1 MSDAPQPKILDSID
15 SPKDLARLNNEQ
27 LKTLCAELR
36 EEIVTTVSKNG
47 GHLAPSLG
55 VIELTVALHKVFDT
69 PRDKLVWDVGHQSYA
84 HKLLT
89 GRRKEFHTL
98 REFGGISGFTSRAE
112 SEYDPIGAGHAGT
125 SLSAALGLAA
135 ARDRRGSNENV
146 VAVIGDG
153 SLICGLALEALNNV
167 RSTTTNFIIVIN
179 DNKMSISKSVGAIPN
194 YLNRIITGR
203 SYNHFKA
210 FAKMAVKRI
219 PGGDDI
225 VGSIQRIEEATKSL
239 FVPGVFFEDLGL
251 RYIGP
256 IHGHNLPE
264 LIETFKNVKEFNR
277 PVIVHV
283 ITEKGCGCEY
293 AKEAPEK
300 FHGVSSCFDPDTG
313 DAIEAK
319 PGKGGYSAAFGSA
332 VLELAKLHPE
342 LVAVSA
348 AMRMGTGLLEFAK
361 QRPERFFDVGIAE
374 EHAVV
379 FASGLAAGGLRPVVA
394 IYASFLQRALDCVF
408 HDVCLQ
414 KLPVIIC
421 ADRAGIVEDGP
432 THHGIHELSF
442 LLNMPNL
449 AVLSPRDET
458 ELKDMLFA
466 AYDNAGPVVLRYP
479 RGSSPR
485 LAEPLPRAALK
496 WGAAETLKEG
506 SAAIAIWAAG
516 RECFTALEVARL
528 LKESKGIEATVVN
541 VRFLKPFDKA
551 LLLEHAA
558 KMPVATIED
567 CQVFGG
573 LASLA
578 ESALN
583 GAACKG
589 FKRFGWG
596 DETIPH
602 GDVEILRERSGM
614 DSKSIARSLAEWLG
628 QIKMQ

>member
-1 MSDAPQPKILDSID
+1 MSEASKPSLLDSIE
-15 SPKDLARLNNEQ
+15 SPKDIARLNGEQ
-27 LKTLCAELR
+27 LKELCSELR
-36 EEIVTTVSKNG
+36 AEIVSTVSKNG

-55 VIELTVALHKVFDT
+55 VVELTVALHKVFDT
-69 PRDKLVWDVGHQSYA
+69 PKDKLVWDVGHQSYA

-89 GRRKEFHTL
+89 GRRKLFHTL
-98 REFGGISGFTSRAE
+98 REFGGISGFTSRSE

-125 SLSAALGLAA
+125 SISAALGLAA
-135 ARDRRGSNENV
+135 ARDRRGSDEKV
-146 VAVIGDG
+146 VAIIGDG

-167 RSTTTNFIIVIN
+167 RSTTNNFIIVIN

-194 YLNRIITGR
+194 YLNRIITGK

-219 PGGDDI
+219 PGGEDI

-256 IHGHNLPE
+256 IHGHNINE
-264 LIETFKNVKEFNR
+264 LIETFKSVKDFNR

-300 FHGVSSCFDPDTG
+300 FHGVSNCIDPDTG
-313 DAIEAK
+313 EVLP
-319 PGKGGYSAAFGSA
+319 PGSRGELVSSAFGAA
-332 VLELAKLHPE
+332 VLELSERHPE
-342 LVAVSA
+342 FVAVSA
-348 AMRMGTGLLEFAK
+348 AMRMGTGLLEFANK
-361 QRPERFFDVGIAE
+361 HPDRFFDVGIAE

-379 FASGLAAGGLRPVVA
+379 FAAGLAAGGMRPVVA
-394 IYASFLQRALDCVF
+394 LYASFLQRALDCVF

-449 AVLSPRDET
+449 SVLSPRDEV
-458 ELKDMLFA
+458 ELKEMLFA
-466 AYDNAGPVVLRYP
+466 AYDKAEPVVIRYP
-479 RGSSPR
+479 RGSSPK
-485 LAEPLPRAALK
+485 LAPPPERKSLD
-496 WGAAETLKEG
+496 WGHAEKLEDGKDL
-506 SAAIAIWAAG
+506 AIWAAG
-516 RECFTALEVARL
+516 REAFTALEVAKT
-528 LKESKGIEATVVN
+528 LKESFGIETTVMN
-541 VRFLKPFDKA
+541 VRFLKPFDKEA
-551 LLLEHAA
+551 LLEQAA
-558 KMPVATIED
+558 KMPIATIED
-567 CQVFGG
+567 CQIFGG
-573 LASLA
+573 LGSLA
-578 ESALN
+578 DSALN
-583 GAACKG
+583 GVQHKG
-589 FKRFGWG
+589 LKHFGWG

-602 GDVEILRERSGM
+602 GDVNIIRERAGM
-614 DSKSIARSLAEWLG
+614 DAKSIADAIEKWMRQAHG
-628 QIKMQ
+628 

>member
-1 MSDAPQPKILDSID
+1 MSEERKPGLLDSIE
-15 SPKDLARLNNEQ
+15 SPKDLARLSGEQ
-27 LKTLCAELR
+27 LKALCAEIR
-36 EEIVTTVSKNG
+36 AEIVSTVSKNG

-55 VIELTVALHKVFDT
+55 VVELTVALHKVFDT

-89 GRRKEFHTL
+89 GRRKGFHTL
-98 REFGGISGFTSRAE
+98 REYGGISGFTSRAE

-125 SLSAALGLAA
+125 SLSAALGMAA
-135 ARDRRGSNENV
+135 ARDRRGGKEQV
-146 VAVIGDG
+146 VAIIGDG

-167 RSTTTNFIIVIN
+167 RSTTNNFIIVIN

-219 PGGDDI
+219 PGGEDI

-264 LIETFKNVKEFNR
+264 LVETFTRVKEFNR

-313 DAIEAK
+313 DAVEAQPK
-319 PGKGGYSAAFGSA
+319 KSSFSSAFGSA
-332 VLELAKLHPE
+332 VLELAEKHEE
-342 LVAVSA
+342 LATISA
-348 AMRMGTGLLEFAK
+348 AMRMGTGLLEFANK
-361 QRPERFFDVGIAE
+361 HPDRFFDVGIAE

-379 FASGLAAGGLRPVVA
+379 FAAGLAAGGMRPVVA
-394 IYASFLQRALDCVF
+394 LYSSFLQRALDCVF

-421 ADRAGIVEDGP
+421 ADRAGVVEDGP

-449 AVLSPRDET
+449 SVLSPRDEA
-458 ELKDMLFA
+458 ELKEMLFA
-466 AYDNAGPVVLRYP
+466 SYEKAEPVVIRYP
-479 RGSSPR
+479 RGGAPK
-485 LAEPLPRAALK
+485 PTPPPPRAALS
-496 WGAAETLKEG
+496 WGKAEILQEG
-506 SAAIAIWAAG
+506 SSLAIWAAG
-516 RECFTALEVARL
+516 RESFTALEVAKL
-528 LKESKGIEATVVN
+528 LKESRNIDATVVN
-541 VRFLKPFDKA
+541 VRFLKPFDNA
-551 LLLEHAA
+551 LLLEHAS
-558 KMPVATIED
+558 KMPIATIED
-567 CQVFGG
+567 CQIFGG
-573 LASLA
+573 LGSLA
-578 ESALN
+578 EAALN
-583 GAACKG
+583 GQPSKG
-589 FKRFGWG
+589 LKHFGWG

-602 GDVEILRERSGM
+602 GAVETLREKAGM
-614 DSKSIARSLAEWLG
+614 DAESIANAIAAWL
-628 QIKMQ
+628 QAK